1 VDATQL
7 VLPAIILLT
16 ALALV
21 MSGIAIVFQI
31 RRDRLPDA
39 TRYENIKELRA
50 QEESLLAD
58 RRQELS
64 IVEQKIQQRD
74 RLIAEVASH
83 EERLAVIKA
92 ELATLED
99 ARHEIEEVKTQAAKA
114 AGELAT
120 VSQQLNEKRA
130 ELQDVMEKF
139 SPERIEQAR
148 RELHQ
153 TKTEHAEILT
163 QLQPLRAERDNAVKL
178 IEEAKT
184 IAAFEAARKVQL
196 DTLSKEIEELER
208 RKEALATVSQ
218 QLNETRAEL
227 QDVME
232 KFSPERLLTARKELD
247 EIKTERDQISSQLQ
261 PLRAERDNAF
271 KLIEEAKT
279 LPALEAARKVQL
291 ETLSR
296 DIEEL
301 ERRKEPLETLRK
313 EADAIK
319 SRLATLRDDVTQ
331 LEARK
336 ALLEQ
341 ETGGAIPEPDEE
353 KLLDDLV
360 KVPSVLEFP
369 AVRRQA
375 PWTES
380 EALHSVGQYLN
391 SYNLKYSDRTVHAF
405 HTALKINDFSQ
416 LTVLAGVS
424 GTGKSLLPRRYAEAM
439 GIHFLQI
446 AVEPRWDSPQ
456 DLLGFYNYIEKNYR
470 ATDLAR
476 LLVHMNPYEP
486 VSLSASD
493 RSDHIALVLLDEM
506 NLARVEYYFSEFLS
520 RLEARPRYD
529 EASDARKRA
538 DATIPIDI
546 RGLKKTIALFPSHN
560 VLFVGT
566 MNDDESTQS
575 LSDKVLDRSNILQ
588 FAAPTN
594 FPVQSHAR
602 GSDRPREA
610 QSFKSWRTWI
620 KPASNLDGGVRTAV
634 DGVIEKLAKIMED
647 CGRPFG
653 HRLRDAIIGY
663 VANYPAGR
671 GYDYRAALIDQIEF
685 RILPKLRGLEIESHR
700 AAFDDLD
707 RLLRDELNDSLM
719 ADRIAELQTRQAG
732 GTGLF
737 VWRGLTR

>member
-139 SPERIEQAR
+139 SPKRIEQAR
-148 RELHQ
+148 RELDQ
-153 TKTEHAEILT
+153 IKTEHAEIST

-184 IAAFEAARKVQL
+184 IAALEAARKVQL
-196 DTLSKEIEELER
+196 DALSKEIEELER

-218 QLNETRAEL
+218 QLNEKRAEL

-291 ETLSR
+291 ETLSK

-301 ERRKEPLETLRK
+301 ERQKEPLETLRK

-319 SRLATLRDDVTQ
+319 SKLATFRDDVTQ

-341 ETGGAIPEPDEE
+341 ETGGATPEPDEE
-353 KLLDDLV
+353 KLLDDLF

-375 PWTES
+375 LWTES

-560 VLFVGT
+560 VVFVGT

-620 KPASNLDGGVRTAV
+620 KPASNLEGGVRTAV

-653 HRLRDAIIGY
+653 HRLRDAIIAY

-671 GYDYRAALIDQIEF
+671 GYDYRAALVDQIEF
-685 RILPKLRGLEIESHR
+685 RILPKLRGLEIENHR

>member
-1 VDATQL
+1 MDATQL

-16 ALALV
+16 ALALM
-21 MSGIAIVFQI
+21 MSGIAIAFQI

-50 QEESLLAD
+50 QEEGLLAD

-74 RLIAEVASH
+74 RLIAEVASM
-83 EERLAVIKA
+83 EERFAVIKA

-99 ARHEIEEVKTQAAKA
+99 ARHEIEEVKAQAAEA

-120 VSQQLNEKRA
+120 ISQQLNEKRA
-130 ELQDVMEKF
+130 ELQDVIEKF
-139 SPERIEQAR
+139 SPDRLERAR
-148 RELHQ
+148 RELDQ
-153 TKTEHAEILT
+153 INTERAEISS

-184 IAAFEAARKVQL
+184 IAAIEAARKVQL
-196 DTLSKEIEELER
+196 DNLSKEIEELER
-208 RKEALATVSQ
+208 RKEPLAAVSQ
-218 QLNETRAEL
+218 ELNKKRAEL
-227 QDVME
+227 QDIME
-232 KFSPERLLTARKELD
+232 KFSPEMVERARREL
-247 EIKTERDQISSQLQ
+247 ELVKTERDEISSQIQ
-261 PLRAERDNAF
+261 PLRAERDNAL

-279 LPALEAARKVQL
+279 IAALEAARKIQFENLVK
-291 ETLSR
+291 

-301 ERRKEPLETLRK
+301 ERQQQPLETLLQER
-313 EADAIK
+313 DVIK
-319 SRLATLRDDVTQ
+319 ANLQTLRDNVTQ
-331 LEARK
+331 LEVRK
-336 ALLEQ
+336 AILERETGAEVAEAEQ
-341 ETGGAIPEPDEE
+341 ER
-353 KLLDDLV
+353 LLDDLI

-369 AVRRQA
+369 TVRRQA
-375 PWTES
+375 PLSEA
-380 EALHSVGQYLN
+380 EALHNVGQYLN

-439 GIHFLQI
+439 GIHFLQV

-476 LLVHMNPYEP
+476 LLIHMNPYQSP
-486 VSLSASD
+486 CAPDSD

-529 EASDARKRA
+529 EASDARKRS
-538 DATIPIDI
+538 DAMIPIDI
-546 RGLKKTIALFPSHN
+546 RGVEKPITLFPSHN
-560 VLFVGT
+560 VFFVGT

-594 FPVQSHAR
+594 FPDHVHDR

-620 KPASNLDGGVRTAV
+620 KPASNLQGGVRTAV
-634 DGVIEKLAKIMED
+634 DAVIEKLAKIMED

-653 HRLRDAIIGY
+653 HRLRDAIIAY
-663 VANYPAGR
+663 VANYPAVR
-671 GYDYRAALIDQIEF
+671 GHDYRAPLVDQIEL

-719 ADRIAELQTRQAG
+719 ADRIADLQTRQAG

>member
-1 VDATQL
+1 
-7 VLPAIILLT
+7 
-16 ALALV
+16 
-21 MSGIAIVFQI
+21 
-31 RRDRLPDA
+31 
-39 TRYENIKELRA
+39 
-50 QEESLLAD
+50 
-58 RRQELS
+58 
-64 IVEQKIQQRD
+64 
-74 RLIAEVASH
+74 
-83 EERLAVIKA
+83 
-92 ELATLED
+92 
-99 ARHEIEEVKTQAAKA
+99 
-114 AGELAT
+114 

-148 RELHQ
+148 RELDQ
-153 TKTEHAEILT
+153 IKTEHAEIST
-163 QLQPLRAERDNAVKL
+163 QLHPLRAERDNAVKL

-218 QLNETRAEL
+218 QLNEKRAEL

-291 ETLSR
+291 ETLSK

-301 ERRKEPLETLRK
+301 ERQKKPLETLRK

-319 SRLATLRDDVTQ
+319 SKLATFRDDVTQ

-341 ETGGAIPEPDEE
+341 ETRGATPEPDEE
-353 KLLDDLV
+353 KLLDDLF

-375 PWTES
+375 LWTES

-620 KPASNLDGGVRTAV
+620 KPASNLEGGVRTAV

-671 GYDYRAALIDQIEF
+671 GYDYRAALVDQIEF
-685 RILPKLRGLEIESHR
+685 RILPKLRGLEIENHR

>member
-1 VDATQL
+1 MDATQL
-7 VLPAIILLT
+7 VLPAIIMLT

-21 MSGIAIVFQI
+21 MSGIAIVFQV

-39 TRYENIKELRA
+39 TRYENIRELRA
-50 QEESLLAD
+50 QEERLLAD

-74 RLIAEVASH
+74 RLIAEVASL
-83 EERLAVIKA
+83 EERLNITKA
-92 ELATLED
+92 ELSTLEE
-99 ARHEIEEVKTQAAKA
+99 ARHEIEEVKAQAAAA

-120 VSQQLNEKRA
+120 VSQQLNEKRT
-130 ELQDVMEKF
+130 ELQG
-139 SPERIEQAR
+139 I
-148 RELHQ
+148 
-153 TKTEHAEILT
+153 
-163 QLQPLRAERDNAVKL
+163 
-178 IEEAKT
+178 
-184 IAAFEAARKVQL
+184 
-196 DTLSKEIEELER
+196 
-208 RKEALATVSQ
+208 
-218 QLNETRAEL
+218 
-227 QDVME
+227 ME
-232 KFSPERLLTARKELD
+232 KFSPERLERARIELD
-247 EIKTERDQISSQLQ
+247 QIKTERDEISSQLA
-261 PLRAERDNAF
+261 PIRAERDNAF

-279 LPALEAARKVQL
+279 IAALEAARKIQL
-291 ETLSR
+291 EDILKE
-296 DIEEL
+296 IEEL
-301 ERRKEPLETLRK
+301 DRRKEPLETLRQ
-313 EADAIK
+313 EAEAIRSK
-319 SRLATLRDDVTQ
+319 LQALKDEVTQ
-331 LEARK
+331 LEVRK
-336 ALLEQ
+336 ATLER
-341 ETGGAIPEPDEE
+341 EAVGGFAEDDEPR
-353 KLLDDLV
+353 LLDDLL
-360 KVPSVLEFP
+360 KVPSILEFP
-369 AVRRQA
+369 AVRRNT
-375 PWTES
+375 PWSEA
-380 EALHSVGQYLN
+380 EALHHVAKYLN
-391 SYNLKYSDRTVHAF
+391 SYNLKYSERTVHAF

-476 LLVHMNPYEP
+476 LLAHMNPYE
-486 VSLSASD
+486 SISAPATD

-520 RLEARPRYD
+520 RLEARPRFD
-529 EASDARKRA
+529 EASDNRKRA
-538 DATIPIDI
+538 DAMIPIDI
-546 RGLKKTIALFPSHN
+546 RGLKQPITLFPSHN

-588 FAAPTN
+588 FAAPTI
-594 FPVQSHAR
+594 FAEQ
-602 GSDRPREA
+602 GSINGDDRPREA

-620 KPASNLDGGVRTAV
+620 KPASTLQGGTRTAV
-634 DGVIEKLAKIMED
+634 DNVIEKLAKIMEE

-653 HRLRDAIIGY
+653 HRLHDAIIAY
-663 VANYPAGR
+663 VANYPAAR
-671 GYDYRAALIDQIEF
+671 GYDYRAPLVDQIEL

-719 ADRIAELQTRQAG
+719 ADRISELQTRQAG

-737 VWRGLTR
+737 VWRGLTRQG